1 MDNRIQQLNEFFT
14 LYAARFTEALN
25 NVTDLEETAKSFS
38 DCFISANPMGVM
50 CGNNNEDF
58 KGALRQGYTFY
69 RDIGIKAMEI
79 VSIKTTLLDDFH
91 EMTKVRWKS
100 SYIKQDD
107 TPGSIE
113 FDNIY
118 FTQTKGR
125 ESKIFAYIT
134 GDEQAALKE
143 KGLI

>member
-50 CGNNNEDF
+50 CGNNDEDF

-69 RDIGIKAMEI
+69 RDIGIKAI
-79 VSIKTTLLDDFH
+79 V
-91 EMTKVRWKS
+91 KS
-100 SYIKQDD
+100 SELPEVMERQRPRHLQV
-107 TPGSIE
+107 T
-113 FDNIY
+113 
-118 FTQTKGR
+118 
-125 ESKIFAYIT
+125 FAR
-134 GDEQAALKE
+134 
-143 KGLI
+143 